1 MIYVPAYIFW
11 YKCQPQKKY
20 YKCFISLK
28 VIELKIVHVLTAL
41 IFFSY
46 FYLFKKRK
54 KKENKQA

>member
-1 MIYVPAYIFW
+1 MYLLIFSDTSVSH
-11 YKCQPQKKY
+11 KNKY

>member
-1 MIYVPAYIFW
+1 MYLLIFSDTSVSH
-11 YKCQPQKKY
+11 KKY